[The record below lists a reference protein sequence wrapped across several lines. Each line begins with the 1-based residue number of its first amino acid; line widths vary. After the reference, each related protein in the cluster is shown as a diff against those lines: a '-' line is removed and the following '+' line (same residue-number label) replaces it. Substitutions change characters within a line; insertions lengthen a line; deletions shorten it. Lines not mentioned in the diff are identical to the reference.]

1 MFRVQIE
8 QLKETEMRM
17 EKGISMLED
26 SIKKQ
31 KAELRDVKQA
41 IASLER
47 IQTKYDV
54 EEFDE
59 AVSVSV

>member
-1 MFRVQIE
+1 MFRAQIE
-8 QLKETEMRM
+8 QLKETEMSM
-17 EKGISMLED
+17 EKGISLLED

-54 EEFDE
+54 EEYDE

>member
-8 QLKETEMRM
+8 QLKETEMSM

>member
-8 QLKETEMRM
+8 QLKETEMSM
-17 EKGISMLED
+17 EKEISMLED
-26 SIKKQ
+26 NIKKQ

-54 EEFDE
+54 EEFNE

>member
-8 QLKETEMRM
+8 QLKETEMSM
-17 EKGISMLED
+17 EKGISMLEN

>member
-8 QLKETEMRM
+8 QLKETEMSM

-54 EEFDE
+54 EEYDE

>member
-1 MFRVQIE
+1 MFRTQIE
-8 QLKETEMRM
+8 QLKETEMSM
-17 EKGISMLED
+17 EKGISLLED

-54 EEFDE
+54 EEYDE

>member
-8 QLKETEMRM
+8 QLKETEMSM
-17 EKGISMLED
+17 EKGIAMLED

-47 IQTKYDV
+47 IQTKYDI
-54 EEFDE
+54 EELDE

>member
-8 QLKETEMRM
+8 QLKETEMSM

-47 IQTKYDV
+47 IQTKYDI

>member
-8 QLKETEMRM
+8 QLKETEMSM

-59 AVSVSV
+59 AVSVSI

>member
-8 QLKETEMRM
+8 QLKETEISM

>member
-8 QLKETEMRM
+8 QLKETEMSM

-59 AVSVSV
+59 AVSVFV